1 METAFDYVLL
11 AALLVLVPANSL
23 WRSLAPRKTKLPRMT
38 RYGRTIAI
46 VGVLLAL
53 LAADW
58 SLTGRSLASL
68 GLDIPPSPAGLIGLA
83 VAIALIAGM
92 VVMVRKGPR
101 RGAEA
106 DAAALM
112 PQSPLERQVF
122 ILFSLMVGIGWELLY
137 RGFLLWALT
146 PWLTLAGAI
155 PVAAIV
161 YGLAHGY
168 QSRRLF
174 RRPNRHPI
182 PLPPIV
188 EAVPQKLRRRQ
199 PGSFKD
205 PPGACCPLITGSSHG
220 QTQEAQSDAARHQAQ
235 RP

>member
-1 METAFDYVLL
+1 MTILDYALL

-23 WRSLAPRKTKLPRMT
+23 WRSLSPAKTKLPRMT

-46 VGVLLAL
+46 VGVLLVL

-58 SLTGRSLASL
+58 SSTGRDLASL
-68 GLDIPPSPAGLIGLA
+68 GLDLPPSLPGLGGLA
-83 VAIALIAGM
+83 AAVVLIAAM
-92 VVMVRKGPR
+92 IVMVRKGPR
-101 RGAEA
+101 RGSEA

-112 PQSPLERQVF
+112 PQSSGERTVF
-122 ILFSLMVGIGWELLY
+122 ILFALMVGIGWELLY

-155 PVAAIV
+155 PVAAVV

-174 RRPNRHPI
+174 VGSLISAFFFVGGYALTNSLWWLMLLHSAL
-182 PLPPIV
+182 PLVGLVAPAPKQNNP
-188 EAVPQKLRRRQ
+188 VPA
-199 PGSFKD
+199 P
-205 PPGACCPLITGSSHG
+205 
-220 QTQEAQSDAARHQAQ
+220 
-235 RP
+235 

>member
-1 METAFDYVLL
+1 METAFDNVLL

-68 GLDIPPSPAGLIGLA
+68 GLDSPPSPAGWIGLA

-101 RGAEA
+101 RGSEA

-112 PQSPLERQVF
+112 PQSPLEKQVF

-174 RRPNRHPI
+174 TGSLISAFFFVGGYAATGSLWWLMLLHSAL
-182 PLPPIV
+182 PLVGLVAPERK
-188 EAVPQKLRRRQ
+188 EAVA
-199 PGSFKD
+199 
-205 PPGACCPLITGSSHG
+205 GAA
-220 QTQEAQSDAARHQAQ
+220 E
-235 RP
+235 